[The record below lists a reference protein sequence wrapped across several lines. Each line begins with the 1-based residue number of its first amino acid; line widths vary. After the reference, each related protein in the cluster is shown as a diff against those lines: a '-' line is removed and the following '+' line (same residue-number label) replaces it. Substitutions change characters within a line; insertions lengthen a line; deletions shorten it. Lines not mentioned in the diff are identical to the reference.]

1 MAAWEV
7 IQFQA
12 IRVFFLPITFLFFDC
27 LALVINPFWN
37 DLHFL
42 RFNFI
47 SAVLYFHRHL
57 LQHGLLFKGCTKIP
71 SFSKQGRAFRHSMR
85 HYERQEKSLF
95 IVRDLELPWKHFSFV
110 LCISFHLPIPTF
122 KAKCRA
128 QTWSVQN
135 HHLSVPVEK
144 NPLNLSVHSESSQ
157 VTLNCLAIVLI
168 FRGSINS

>member
-122 KAKCRA
+122 KAKCRGTNLICA
-128 QTWSVQN
+128 KSPFVSASWEKSFESQCSLWVKSSDTEL
-135 HHLSVPVEK
+135 LS
-144 NPLNLSVHSESSQ
+144 
-157 VTLNCLAIVLI
+157 NCPH
-168 FRGSINS
+168 F